1 MHDADVDTDEDTP
14 LACTVSL
21 ESKVGRWRGAYY
33 FCERAL
39 GSTYARTRGDGGPR
53 VHTRKAKATA
63 LASRKGVARALW
75 ALHVPMLLCHGSC
88 RCCFAKRAPRSS
100 IEFQAIKLARCFAP
114 PPARHCDRAVY
125 DPRTVQSKAWR
136 SPAPAFTAPLR
147 WTLMRQIAD
156 EHEAQTLMRLL
167 SEAPL

>member
-1 MHDADVDTDEDTP
+1 MHDANVDTDEDTP
-14 LACTVSL
+14 LACTVSV
-21 ESKVGRWRGAYY
+21 ESKVGRWRGAYT
-33 FCERAL
+33 FASELSGLR
-39 GSTYARTRGDGGPR
+39 THTRGDGGR
-53 VHTRKAKATA
+53 VHTRKAKASKQKRRGSCA
-63 LASRKGVARALW
+63 V